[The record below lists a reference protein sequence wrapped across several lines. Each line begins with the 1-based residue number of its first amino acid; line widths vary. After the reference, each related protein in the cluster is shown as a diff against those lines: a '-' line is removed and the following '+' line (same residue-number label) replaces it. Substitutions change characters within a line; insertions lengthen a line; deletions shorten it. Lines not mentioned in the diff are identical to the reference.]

1 MKKVQGF
8 TLIELMIVIAIL
20 GILLAIA
27 IPAYQDYTVR
37 TKVSECFNLQTPV
50 KLQLSEYFISNGS
63 FPAVSDV
70 ATSRTTEWCQR
81 STYVRTAGGGA
92 GAGVATIQVD
102 AIEGP
107 PPGVGSPAGTIQ
119 GILTGYGCANNDVEW
134 TCSFAAGGDT
144 FTGRFLPATC
154 RTSTTARPT
163 TC

>member
-37 TKVSECFNLQTPV
+37 TKVAECFNLQTPV

-63 FPAVSDV
+63 FPQVADV
-70 ATSRTTEWCQR
+70 ATSRATEWCEV
-81 STYVRTAGGGA
+81 STYERTAGGAA
-92 GAGVATIQVD
+92 GPSTGVATIQVN
-102 AIEGP
+102 AVEGP
-107 PPGVGSPAGTIQ
+107 APGVGSPAGTIR
-119 GILTGYGCANNDVEW
+119 GILTGYACANNDVEW
-134 TCSFAAGGDT
+134 TCSYAGDT
-144 FTGRFLPATC
+144 FNGRFLPATC
-154 RTSTTARPT
+154 RTSTTARPS